1 MDFVKR
7 EDIAKNCLPG
17 RVVQNAVGRNSA
29 VASEKMTV
37 SFCHYSAESGP
48 MEPHNHAE
56 ESVVVLSCRDAYVK
70 YGSAKDSLEY
80 TVELHEGDLMH
91 FPELEWHVFGY
102 REGGLRRSRAS
113 KRGKHLPGGPD
124 EPKEDKKRPARK
136 LPRRALFLCC
146 MLPSVRA

>member
-7 EDIAKNCLPG
+7 DDIARNCLPG
-17 RVVQNAVGRNSA
+17 RVVQNAVGHNSA
-29 VASEKMTV
+29 VLSEKMTV

-70 YGSAKDSLEY
+70 WGSGKDSLEH

-91 FPELEWHVFGY
+91 FPPLEWHVFGY
-102 REGGLRRSRAS
+102 KDGGYLDALCIY
-113 KRGKHLPGGPD
+113 GQVTNI
-124 EPKEDKKRPARK
+124 RPEEIQADN
-136 LPRRALFLCC
+136 A
-146 MLPSVRA
+146 